1 MITKESMEKKGEKMS
16 LFGKK
21 TIVEKRVHFAL
32 NTEAAKETE
41 DYDLIDLEAHTSVDG
56 VRTYLFASLHLKDL
70 NMYGN
75 GDFQAIQKLLGEAED
90 PTVNVKLI
98 FKKEKLEDVQFDVED
113 LAKSF
118 GDPRLLQLEHMIS
131 YVMDDSMEEQ

>member
-1 MITKESMEKKGEKMS
+1 MG

-32 NTEAAKETE
+32 DTEMLTGTA
-41 DYDLIDLEAHTSVDG
+41 DYDLIDLKARTSVDG
-56 VRTYLFASLHLKDL
+56 VPRILFASLHLKDE
-70 NMYGN
+70 NMYTN
-75 GDFQAIQKLLGEAED
+75 GDYQALLKLLGEAED

-113 LAKSF
+113 LAKTF
-118 GDPRLLQLEHMIS
+118 GDPRLLQLEHMVS
-131 YVMDDSMEEQ
+131 YAMDDDEE